1 VPVVIWMNAGFGEE
15 ERMQL
20 SLEFVRRMRGKNTD
34 GIIAVLQFVCSRHTE
49 KISI

>member
-20 SLEFVRRMRGKNTD
+20 SLEFVRRMRVR
-34 GIIAVLQFVCSRHTE
+34 IRME
-49 KISI
+49 